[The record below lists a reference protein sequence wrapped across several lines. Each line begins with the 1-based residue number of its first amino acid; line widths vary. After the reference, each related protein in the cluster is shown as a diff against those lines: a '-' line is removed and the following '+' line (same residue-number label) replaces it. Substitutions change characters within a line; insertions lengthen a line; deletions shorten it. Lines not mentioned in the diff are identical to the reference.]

1 MLILS
6 KLNTQSLVDLKV
18 MSMLILIYLIC
29 FAATLG
35 AAFAFMWRSMDLV
48 FKEIDKPTR
57 KIHPELKDV
66 KSGEELLVFKVEDD

>member
-1 MLILS
+1 
-6 KLNTQSLVDLKV
+6 
-18 MSMLILIYLIC
+18 MSIIILIYLIC

-48 FKEIDKPTR
+48 FKEIDKPSR

-66 KSGEELLVFKVEDD
+66 KPGEELLVFKVEED

>member
-1 MLILS
+1 
-6 KLNTQSLVDLKV
+6 
-18 MSMLILIYLIC
+18 MSIIILIYLIC

-66 KSGEELLVFKVEDD
+66 KPGEELLVFKVEDD

>member
-1 MLILS
+1 LLILS

>member
-1 MLILS
+1 
-6 KLNTQSLVDLKV
+6 

>member
-1 MLILS
+1 
-6 KLNTQSLVDLKV
+6 
-18 MSMLILIYLIC
+18 MSVLILIYLIC

-48 FKEIDKPTR
+48 FREIDKPSR

-66 KSGEELLVFKVEDD
+66 KPGEELLVFKVEED

>member
-1 MLILS
+1 
-6 KLNTQSLVDLKV
+6 
-18 MSMLILIYLIC
+18 MSVIILIYLIC

-48 FKEIDKPTR
+48 FREIDKPSR

-66 KSGEELLVFKVEDD
+66 KPGEELLVFKVEED

>member
-1 MLILS
+1 
-6 KLNTQSLVDLKV
+6 
-18 MSMLILIYLIC
+18 MSILILIYLVC

-48 FKEIDKPTR
+48 FKEIDIPSR

-66 KSGEELLVFKVEDD
+66 KPGEELLVFKVEED

>member
-1 MLILS
+1 
-6 KLNTQSLVDLKV
+6 
-18 MSMLILIYLIC
+18 MSIIILIYLIC

-48 FKEIDKPTR
+48 FREINKPSR

-66 KSGEELLVFKVEDD
+66 TPGEELLVFKVEED

>member
-1 MLILS
+1 
-6 KLNTQSLVDLKV
+6 
-18 MSMLILIYLIC
+18 MSIIILIYLIC

-48 FKEIDKPTR
+48 FREIDKPSR

-66 KSGEELLVFKVEDD
+66 KPGEELLVFKVEDD

>member
-1 MLILS
+1 
-6 KLNTQSLVDLKV
+6 
-18 MSMLILIYLIC
+18 MSILILIYLVC

-48 FKEIDKPTR
+48 FKEIDKPSR

-66 KSGEELLVFKVEDD
+66 KHGEELLVFKVEDD

>member
-1 MLILS
+1 
-6 KLNTQSLVDLKV
+6 
-18 MSMLILIYLIC
+18 MSILILIYLIF

-48 FKEIDKPTR
+48 FREIDKPSR

-66 KSGEELLVFKVEDD
+66 KPGEELLVFKVEED

>member
-1 MLILS
+1 MSVLIF
-6 KLNTQSLVDLKV
+6 
-18 MSMLILIYLIC
+18 IYLVC

-48 FKEIDKPTR
+48 FREIDKPSR

-66 KSGEELLVFKVEDD
+66 KPGEELLVFKVEDD

>member
-1 MLILS
+1 
-6 KLNTQSLVDLKV
+6 
-18 MSMLILIYLIC
+18 MSILILIYLVC

-48 FKEIDKPTR
+48 FKEIDKPSR

-66 KSGEELLVFKVEDD
+66 KPGEELLVFKVEDD

>member
-1 MLILS
+1 
-6 KLNTQSLVDLKV
+6 
-18 MSMLILIYLIC
+18 MSVLILIYLIC

-48 FKEIDKPTR
+48 FKEIDKPSR

-66 KSGEELLVFKVEDD
+66 KPGEELLVFKVEDD

>member
-1 MLILS
+1 MSIIIL
-6 KLNTQSLVDLKV
+6 V
-18 MSMLILIYLIC
+18 YLIC

-48 FKEIDKPTR
+48 FREIDKPSR

-66 KSGEELLVFKVEDD
+66 KPGEELLVFKVEED